1 LDCWDLGQRERKK
14 MGIAVIVSLKV
25 HDGMMMR
32 MMKRASIYLLASF
45 VRLVRPLVR
54 SRSQAIASLASKHY

>member
-1 LDCWDLGQRERKK
+1 MDCWDLAQRERKK
-14 MGIAVIVSLKV
+14 MEIAVTVSLKV
-25 HDGMMMR
+25 HGMMMR